1 MKKIVYF
8 GSFRDN
14 LYCGKYENNEFSYIT
29 DYEKM
34 KIELLKILKTG
45 IEKWKIKDD
54 EFGIYFKNNIIV
66 LENINL
72 IDNEFLKPL
81 KIELNKKLFEK
92 KIKQLKNNAKYVLKK
107 TNTKTK
113 VTFVVSTIIVSTI
126 CGIAINNNSQTKK
139 ERPEVIKPYKISENV
154 EDTYQDKTYEN
165 NEVIITKRFQT
176 EDYKKEQ
183 QNIIDKYAKMYYIDN
198 DVAKNLISENKNEL
212 NKYST
217 FEIGVIQ
224 LFKTYYWEQSNI
236 DKTPIVSNL
245 TEKEKEA
252 KILEFAN
259 VYCEYD
265 EDVLATL
272 IAVHRLETGYGT
284 SKVYLEYNNCA
295 GVMEYDN
302 EGNYVPVKYKTF
314 DMGAESFTDVFL
326 KVKKQVLEKAQNNEE
341 GFDINKSLAYNMD
354 SVYCGEE
361 IPEGQPKWYEIV
373 EELKEH
379 VKEEGILNN
388 YCQVSFDKKN
398 RK

>member
-8 GSFRDN
+8 GSFQNN

-72 IDNEFLKPL
+72 IDNELLKPL

-113 VTFVVSTIIVSTI
+113 VTFAVSTIIVSTI

-165 NEVIITKRFQT
+165 NEVIITKRFQI

-212 NKYST
+212 NK
-217 FEIGVIQ
+217 
-224 LFKTYYWEQSNI
+224 
-236 DKTPIVSNL
+236 
-245 TEKEKEA
+245 
-252 KILEFAN
+252 
-259 VYCEYD
+259 
-265 EDVLATL
+265 
-272 IAVHRLETGYGT
+272 
-284 SKVYLEYNNCA
+284 
-295 GVMEYDN
+295 
-302 EGNYVPVKYKTF
+302 
-314 DMGAESFTDVFL
+314 
-326 KVKKQVLEKAQNNEE
+326 
-341 GFDINKSLAYNMD
+341 
-354 SVYCGEE
+354 
-361 IPEGQPKWYEIV
+361 
-373 EELKEH
+373 
-379 VKEEGILNN
+379 
-388 YCQVSFDKKN
+388 
-398 RK
+398 

>member
-1 MKKIVYF
+1 MQQAKRSSF
-8 GSFRDN
+8 G
-14 LYCGKYENNEFSYIT
+14 
-29 DYEKM
+29 
-34 KIELLKILKTG
+34 LLCVG
-45 IEKWKIKDD
+45 R
-54 EFGIYFKNNIIV
+54 
-66 LENINL
+66 
-72 IDNEFLKPL
+72 
-81 KIELNKKLFEK
+81 
-92 KIKQLKNNAKYVLKK
+92 
-107 TNTKTK
+107 
-113 VTFVVSTIIVSTI
+113 
-126 CGIAINNNSQTKK
+126 C
-139 ERPEVIKPYKISENV
+139 
-154 EDTYQDKTYEN
+154 KTYEN
-165 NEVIITKRFQT
+165 NEVIITKRFQI

>member
-1 MKKIVYF
+1 M
-8 GSFRDN
+8 
-14 LYCGKYENNEFSYIT
+14 
-29 DYEKM
+29 
-34 KIELLKILKTG
+34 
-45 IEKWKIKDD
+45 
-54 EFGIYFKNNIIV
+54 
-66 LENINL
+66 
-72 IDNEFLKPL
+72 
-81 KIELNKKLFEK
+81 
-92 KIKQLKNNAKYVLKK
+92 
-107 TNTKTK
+107 
-113 VTFVVSTIIVSTI
+113 
-126 CGIAINNNSQTKK
+126 
-139 ERPEVIKPYKISENV
+139 
-154 EDTYQDKTYEN
+154 
-165 NEVIITKRFQT
+165 
-176 EDYKKEQ
+176 
-183 QNIIDKYAKMYYIDN
+183 
-198 DVAKNLISENKNEL
+198 
-212 NKYST
+212 
-217 FEIGVIQ
+217 
-224 LFKTYYWEQSNI
+224 
-236 DKTPIVSNL
+236 
-245 TEKEKEA
+245 
-252 KILEFAN
+252 
-259 VYCEYD
+259 YCEYD

-314 DMGAESFTDVFL
+314 DMGAESFADVFL